1 MFYIPG
7 PRYGRKTHLPFK
19 SFEEQM
25 LTPFDEQ
32 KRPQIYFHI
41 FSALLVWQNVAE
53 FYCFEGCSASE
64 ILWFN
69 ALAQK
74 VPVLYVSGH
83 HQSLKQR
90 EEILSQRIS
99 HWHVLL
105 LLLSVLKMVLQ
116 KQTCKLGHGA
126 KGMESRVS
134 DSGERLYFF
143 LLCQGR
149 VTAHACWNGVN
160 MGFLPICN
168 SHFK

>member
-7 PRYGRKTHLPFK
+7 PRYGRKIHLPFK

-32 KRPQIYFHI
+32 TRPQIYFHI

-69 ALAQK
+69 AHAQK

-90 EEILSQRIS
+90 EEILSQCIS

-116 KQTCKLGHGA
+116 KQPA
-126 KGMESRVS
+126 NWDMEQKGWKAE
-134 DSGERLYFF
+134 
-143 LLCQGR
+143 
-149 VTAHACWNGVN
+149 
-160 MGFLPICN
+160 
-168 SHFK
+168 

>member
-32 KRPQIYFHI
+32 TRPQIYFHI

-134 DSGERLYFF
+134 DSGDRLYFF

-149 VTAHACWNGVN
+149 VIAHACWNGVN